1 MDGRNVRI
9 LILGI
14 VIGGLAGTLVM
25 GAGAA
30 VTWGWRA
37 GAAAHGHDLILVP
50 ARPVQAQAPA
60 LNPKEFIPLPNNGN
74 GPGPGPQPLVPGTD
88 GAQNCDKILYFY
100 QGKLFQLRPGPMPRN
115 GGNPEFFFMQPY
127 EGPQIPGFPGPAVPG
142 APSPGL
148 PGQPVPP
155 TLKF

>member
-1 MDGRNVRI
+1 MDGRSVRI

-14 VIGGLAGTLVM
+14 VIGGLAGALVM

-30 VTWGWRA
+30 T
-37 GAAAHGHDLILVP
+37 HGRDLILTP

-60 LNPKEFIPLPNNGN
+60 LPKEFIPLPNNGN

-127 EGPQIPGFPGPAVPG
+127 EGPQIPGFPGPTVPG

-148 PGQPVPP
+148 PGPPAPP

>member
-1 MDGRNVRI
+1 MDGRSMRI

-14 VIGGLAGTLVM
+14 LLGGLAGALVM
-25 GAGAA
+25 GSGAA
-30 VTWGWRA
+30 AAWGWRA

-50 ARPVQAQAPA
+50 VRPAQEQTPG

-74 GPGPGPQPLVPGTD
+74 GRGPGPQPPVPGAG
-88 GAQNCDKILYFY
+88 GAQDCDRILYFY
-100 QGKLFQLRPGPMPRN
+100 QGRLYQLRPGPMPPN

-127 EGPQIPGFPGPAVPG
+127 EGPQIPGFPGPTEPG
-142 APSPGL
+142 TPSPGL
-148 PGQPVPP
+148 PGQPLPP